1 MKSALYYFFVVM
13 LLLPSS
19 QGAELRIGTGQENI
33 NPPLGIGL
41 AGYYHERGNEGVLD
55 DIVAKA
61 TVLDDGK
68 TRAAIV
74 VCDLISMPR
83 WIVVEARRL
92 VEEQTGIP
100 GAHVMIAATHT
111 HTAPVLYR
119 ETVSDLVS
127 GGAKPIAQEYS
138 RSLPKRIA
146 QAVLVADKNRKNV
159 QVSVAKEVEHKLA
172 YNRRFWMRDGSVGWN
187 PGKANPL
194 MIRPAGPID
203 PEVGLFYAE
212 TTGPNPEPV
221 LSFVNYAM
229 HPDTTSGTKISADY
243 PGALARVLATYKGPE
258 MLTLFANGTC
268 GNINHLDVHWRA
280 QRSSPQEAN
289 RLGTILAAAVFKAF
303 PQLQTITN
311 IGPLQVRQEMVK
323 LPLASFTPEEL
334 AAARQDAESAKDSSR
349 VGFMKL
355 VRAFRILETEAR
367 KGEPMAVELQV
378 ITLGR
383 QVAWVS
389 WPGEIFVEL
398 GLSVKAASR
407 FPNVYHVELANGA
420 IGYIP
425 NKPAYQEGNYEVESA
440 RVAAGSGEML
450 VTSAVRMLE
459 ELYHE
464 AKDTE

>member
-1 MKSALYYFFVVM
+1 MKRFVNFVVP
-13 LLLPSS
+13 LFVLASS
-19 QGAELRIGTGQENI
+19 ASAAELKIGVGQSNI

-55 DIVAKA
+55 DIAAKA

-83 WIVVEARRL
+83 WIVVEARKL
-92 VEEQTGIP
+92 IEEQTGIP
-100 GAHVMIAATHT
+100 GANVMIAATHT

-119 ETVSDLVS
+119 ETISDLVA
-127 GGAKPIAQEYS
+127 GGAKSIAQEYS
-138 RSLPKRIA
+138 RSLPQKIA
-146 QAVLVADKNRKNV
+146 EAVSAADKARKAV
-159 QVSVAKEVEHKLA
+159 RVAVAKEIEHKLG

-187 PGKANPL
+187 PGKMNPQVL
-194 MIRPAGPID
+194 RPAGPID

-212 TTGPNPEPV
+212 TTGPQPQPV
-221 LSFVNYAM
+221 LSFVNYAL

-243 PGALARVLATYKGPE
+243 PGALSRVMALYKGPE
-258 MLTLFANGTC
+258 MLTIFANGTC
-268 GNINHLDVHWRA
+268 GNINHLDVHWRE

-303 PQLQTITN
+303 PQSQTITN
-311 IGPLQVRQEMVK
+311 VGSLRVGQEMVK
-323 LPLASFTPEEL
+323 LPLAAYTQDEL
-334 AAARQDAESAKDSSR
+334 AEARKDAENAKDNSR
-349 VGFMKL
+349 IGFMKL
-355 VRAFRILETEAR
+355 VRAYRILETEAR
-367 KGEPMAVELQV
+367 KGEPMEVEMQV

-383 QVAWVS
+383 DVAWVS

-398 GLSVKAASR
+398 GLSVKSGSA
-407 FPNVYHVELANGA
+407 FPNIYNVELANGA

-425 NKPAYQEGNYEVESA
+425 NKSAYPEGNYEVESA

-450 VTSAVRMLE
+450 VSSALRL
-459 ELYHE
+459 LDTAYQE
-464 AKDTE
+464 AE